1 MGRYLNFLGLMFVLV
16 LGQTPAALATDYEF
30 TTIDFPGAPF
40 SEALGISNVGE
51 IVGAYGSAGPEHG
64 FLPTRGTSRN
74 ASCSVPATGH
84 SRARETSADSGM
96 IDPGWQRAGG
106 GGYHVHLV
114 RSR

>member
-51 IVGAYGSAGPEHG
+51 IVGALDPQVQSTAFYLRVARRATRAAVSPRRGIPERGRPRRIAG
-64 FLPTRGTSRN
+64 
-74 ASCSVPATGH
+74 
-84 SRARETSADSGM
+84 
-96 IDPGWQRAGG
+96 
-106 GGYHVHLV
+106 
-114 RSR
+114 